1 MEEIIGDV
9 TLFERTPRK
18 RIHGMVEFEGE
29 CKSENEGV
37 ELLQAYFGIKLRD
50 CERNG
55 ILGKE
60 SEIS

>member
-9 TLFERTPRK
+9 TLFERTLRK
-18 RIHGMVEFEGE
+18 RIHGMVEFGGE
-29 CKSENEGV
+29 CESENEGV

-50 CERNG
+50 CERKG
-55 ILGKE
+55 IVGKE